1 MLSGLPPPRLT
12 RWPGSDPDIQL
23 AEVHDCFTIAE
34 IVAIEDL
41 GFVSKGQGGPY
52 TAEGCTSLTGPRPV
66 NTSGG
71 LKAKGHPVGATGVAQ
86 LCDIVLQIRG
96 EAGEPSGFQT

>member
-1 MLSGLPPPRLT
+1 LT
-12 RWPGSDPDIQL
+12 AGDIQF

-41 GFVSKGQGGPY
+41 GFVEKGEGGFY
-52 TAEGCTSLTGPRPV
+52 TLAGHTCLTGERPV

-71 LKAKGHPVGATGVAQ
+71 LKAKG
-86 LCDIVLQIRG
+86 IRWGPLGWRRSAMSRCRSG
-96 EAGEPSGFQT
+96 EKRESAN